1 MPFHLC
7 LCTEILCRLCRGIGC
22 TWNIPA
28 LMIFS
33 SALADKLGVHFNL
46 WYDLCTKVISS
57 LLLKLVQT
65 INACLCTD
73 CHILLC
79 LRWF

>member
-1 MPFHLC
+1 MSFNSIVAGCRNLNLTCIRQCTNVSKNSMPFHLC

-46 WYDLCTKVISS
+46 
-57 LLLKLVQT
+57 
-65 INACLCTD
+65 
-73 CHILLC
+73 
-79 LRWF
+79 